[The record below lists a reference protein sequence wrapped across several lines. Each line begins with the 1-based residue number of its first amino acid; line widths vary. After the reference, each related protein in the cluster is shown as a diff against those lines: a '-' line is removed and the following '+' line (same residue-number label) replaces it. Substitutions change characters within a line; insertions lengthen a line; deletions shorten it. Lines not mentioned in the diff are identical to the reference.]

1 LGLLAVMVSGPFVL
15 PFHTHPIASFHSE
28 WWAAA
33 LGLAAAAC
41 GLWTAR
47 EGLPL
52 PALVVVPAVL
62 LAMLLL
68 QFALGRLAF
77 AQIGLLHALYLL
89 WAGLLMVLGR
99 HLANTIGLAT
109 LADALSLGLVVGGL
123 IAASAAVVQW
133 LDIANSVPWVFPRF
147 GGVIQANVGQS
158 NHHALH
164 SFLAIA
170 SLFHLRAGVRLSR
183 PLFWLLLTA
192 IAFGAVLGSS
202 RSVFLYAGV
211 VFGAVLLARR
221 KDAQGPAAG
230 VLVDAALLLPWLVA
244 LSLLGTWAGTIG
256 GGNEAPTSGVR
267 LYEQVS
273 GSSARLA
280 ILRTGWAA
288 FLESPWLGQGA
299 GNYSWASFVVAAA
312 QPEGAQ
318 FMVSE
323 HAHNLILNLLV
334 EFGAPVALA
343 VAIVLLAW
351 AAAFLRQ
358 PWQPAHAWC
367 AAVLGMVA
375 IHSMLE
381 YPLWYAYF
389 LGPTAV
395 LLGAAG
401 SGGRLLPGARR
412 AFAYVAIASLAGAAT
427 LAGLR
432 ADYAAIEAATYRPF
446 AGHAER
452 ESAWRLSMQSLLR
465 LHRESL
471 LSPWVLR
478 AFNIMAE
485 PDAQLATDRADLC
498 QLGLHLTPARS
509 LVTRCAIHHAIAGR
523 EVEARRL
530 ALAALRAFPEE
541 GAVTRGELAMAARI
555 FPEAES
561 LRAYAESESAPLPR
575 GAAGG

>member
-1 LGLLAVMVSGPFVL
+1 MVSGPFVL
-15 PFHTHPIASFHSE
+15 PFHTQPIPSFHSE
-28 WWAAA
+28 WLAAA

-47 EGLPL
+47 DGLRIPSL
-52 PALVVVPAVL
+52 LVVPGLL
-62 LAMLLL
+62 LASLLL
-68 QFALGRLAF
+68 QFALGRFAF
-77 AQIGLLHALYLL
+77 AQVGLLHALYLL

-99 HLANTIGLAT
+99 HLASTIGFAAVAEALA
-109 LADALSLGLVVGGL
+109 LGLVVGGL
-123 IAASAAVVQW
+123 IAAGAAVMQW
-133 LDIANSVPWVFPRF
+133 LGIANSVPWVFPRL
-147 GGVIQANVGQS
+147 GGAIQANVGQS

-170 SLFHLRAGVRLSR
+170 SLYHLRAGARLSR

-192 IAFGAVLGSS
+192 IGFGAVLGSS
-202 RSVFLYAGV
+202 RSVFLYAGMV
-211 VFGAVLLARR
+211 LGAVLLARR
-221 KDAQGPAAG
+221 KDALGPGRG
-230 VLVDAALLLPWLVA
+230 VVVDAVLLLPVLVA
-244 LSLLGTWAGTIG
+244 LSLIGTWAAAAG
-256 GGNEAPTSGVR
+256 GSEATTSGVR
-267 LYEQVS
+267 LYEEVS
-273 GSSARLA
+273 GPSARLA

-288 FLESPWLGQGA
+288 FLEKPWLGQGA
-299 GNYSWASFVVAAA
+299 GGYSFASFVAAAA

-318 FMVSE
+318 LMVSE
-323 HAHNLILNLLV
+323 HAHNAVLNLLV

-343 VAIVLLAW
+343 VVAALLAW
-351 AAAFLRQ
+351 VVAFLRQ

-389 LGPTAV
+389 LGPTAL

-401 SGGRLLPGARR
+401 SGGSLLLGARR

-485 PDAQLATDRADLC
+485 PDAQLAADRADLC

-541 GAVTRGELAMAARI
+541 GAATRGELALAARI
-555 FPEAES
+555 FPAADP
-561 LRAYAESESAPLPR
+561 LRALADLQPGAPPQR

>member
-1 LGLLAVMVSGPFVL
+1 MVSGPFVL

-41 GLWTAR
+41 GLSTAR

-52 PALVVVPAVL
+52 PSLAAVPAVL
-62 LAMLLL
+62 LAMLLM

-77 AQIGLLHALYLL
+77 AHIGLLHALYLL
-89 WAGLLMVLGR
+89 WAGLLLVLGR
-99 HLANTIGLAT
+99 HLANTIGIAA
-109 LADALSLGLVVGGL
+109 LADALSVGLVAGGL
-123 IAASAAVVQW
+123 IAAAAAVVQW
-133 LDIANSVPWVFPRF
+133 MGVANAVPWVFPRI

-170 SLFHLRAGVRLSR
+170 SLFHLRAGTRLSW

-192 IAFGAVLGSS
+192 IGFGAVLGSS
-202 RSVFLYAGV
+202 RSVFLYAAV
-211 VFGAVLLARR
+211 VLGAVLLARS
-221 KDAQGPAAG
+221 KDAQGPG
-230 VLVDAALLLPWLVA
+230 RGIVVDAALLLPWLVA
-244 LSLLGTWAGTIG
+244 LSLFGSWAGAVG
-256 GGNEAPTSGVR
+256 GGGEAATSGVR
-267 LYEQVS
+267 LYEEVS
-273 GSSARLA
+273 GPSARLA

-288 FLESPWLGQGA
+288 FLEAPWLGQGA
-299 GNYSWASFVVAAA
+299 GNYSFASFVAASTQLA
-312 QPEGAQ
+312 GAQ

-323 HAHNLILNLLV
+323 HTHNLVLNLLV
-334 EFGAPVALA
+334 EFGAPVAFAVVVALA
-343 VAIVLLAW
+343 AW
-351 AAAFLRQ
+351 AVAFLRQ

-375 IHSMLE
+375 IHSLLE

-389 LGPTAV
+389 LGPTAL

-401 SGGRLLPGARR
+401 SGGGLLPGARR
-412 AFAYVAIASLAGAAT
+412 TLVYVTIAALAGAAT

-452 ESAWRLSMQSLLR
+452 ESAWRLSMQTLLR

-471 LSPWVLR
+471 LAPWVLR

-485 PDAQLATDRADLC
+485 PDAQLAADRADLC
-498 QLGLHLTPARS
+498 QLGLRLTPARA

-523 EVEARRL
+523 DAEARRL
-530 ALAALRAFPEE
+530 AQAALRAFPEE
-541 GAVTRGELAMAARI
+541 EAATRGELALAARL
-555 FPEAES
+555 FPAAEPLGTLAES
-561 LRAYAESESAPLPR
+561 LRAVPQ
-575 GAAGG
+575 AGG

>member
-1 LGLLAVMVSGPFVL
+1 MVSGPFVL
-15 PFHTHPIASFHSE
+15 PFHTQPIPSFHAE

-33 LGLAAAAC
+33 LGLAAAC

-47 EGLPL
+47 GGLRI
-52 PALVVVPAVL
+52 PALVAVPGLL

-77 AQIGLLHALYLL
+77 IQIGLLHALYLL
-89 WAGLLMVLGR
+89 WAGLMLILGR
-99 HLANTIGLAT
+99 HLASTIGLAA
-109 LADALSLGLVVGGL
+109 LADVLSLGLALGGL
-123 IAASAAVVQW
+123 VAAAAAMAQW
-133 LDIANSVPWVFPRF
+133 LGMADAVPWIFPRL
-147 GGVIQANVGQS
+147 GGAIQANVGQS

-164 SFLAIA
+164 CFLAIA
-170 SLFHLRAGVRLSR
+170 SLFHLRGRALLSR

-202 RSVFLYAGV
+202 RSVFLYAFIV
-211 VFGAVLLARR
+211 LGALLLARR
-221 KDAQGPAAG
+221 KDALGRGRG
-230 VLVDAALLLPWLVA
+230 VVVDAVLLLPLLVA
-244 LSLLGTWAGTIG
+244 LSLFGAWAGTAG
-256 GGNEAPTSGVR
+256 GSSEAPTSAVR

-280 ILRTGWAA
+280 ILRTAWAA
-288 FLESPWLGQGA
+288 FLESLWLGHGA
-299 GNYSWASFVVAAA
+299 GNYSWASFVAATA
-312 QPEGAQ
+312 QPAGAP

-323 HAHNLILNLLV
+323 HAHNLVLNLLV

-343 VAIVLLAW
+343 ALVALLAW
-351 AAAFLRQ
+351 AVAFLRRA
-358 PWQPAHAWC
+358 WQPAHAWC

-389 LGPTAV
+389 LGPTAL
-395 LLGAAG
+395 LLGAAS
-401 SGGRLLPGARR
+401 SGGGLLLGARR
-412 AFAYVAIASLAGAAT
+412 AIVYVAIAALAGAAT

-485 PDAQLATDRADLC
+485 PEAPLAADRADLC
-498 QLGLHLTPARS
+498 QLGLRLTPARV
-509 LVTRCAIHHAIAGR
+509 LVTRCAIHQAIAGR
-523 EVEARRL
+523 EAEARRL
-530 ALAALRAFPEE
+530 TLAALRAFPEE
-541 GAVTRGELAMAARI
+541 GAATLGELVAAARK
-555 FPEAES
+555 FPAVEPLRALAES
-561 LRAYAESESAPLPR
+561 LRVAPPS